1 MKNGSLSK
9 ECPTLYCDARV
20 TCTACACFVQGV
32 ARTTSGLARHL
43 RLHVLAHHGRPLE
56 RESGDPASARS
67 RLLHHSHARK
77 SASYSFLR
85 SMIDFLTLV
94 FIYLQWPDIQ
104 TIGRDLA
111 RLLQDVARI
120 PVFEKL
126 WRDILLNPSNVHPQ
140 FKGA

>member
-1 MKNGSLSK
+1 MWKTSK

-85 SMIDFLTLV
+85 SIIALLTLV
-94 FIYLQWPDIQ
+94 F
-104 TIGRDLA
+104 
-111 RLLQDVARI
+111 
-120 PVFEKL
+120 VFSGPTSKQSVVT
-126 WRDILLNPSNVHPQ
+126 WRDCYKMSLEFQCSKSCGETSCLIPPTSIPSLKVHD
-140 FKGA
+140 